1 MSMRPQ
7 ETYTPVDVSAESLDG
22 KMGQLS
28 MAGDPS
34 MARLDSMQNPE
45 LGEGYGYNTAQISQ
59 PLQRCVVASV
69 RATLGDLCNSRTKA
83 IWAPS
88 SDALNS
94 IFQQKRFADLS
105 GNAQQTGDLKNAV
118 LHSVTAK
125 AIKSTFPISLGI
137 DMTGVDAQTFSHTGT
152 SFSTIA
158 LPRVDTTQE
167 RVLQKDDPQIA
178 YDFMARY
185 PGYTAQNLETKDV
198 HAVPNRRFVLVS
210 KEHPL
215 MQAIRDNQHALQ
227 STDFAEM
234 PEGLVKI
241 NTTLYDAVMPVVRSQ
256 VESQVRVRDFSKFSV
271 SISPSDHAS
280 WQAAM
285 EQLTAEHVRPVKI
298 ERARALAALDKT
310 DTAGI
315 AKVNAKFDDLEHSAT
330 QKIQNT
336 PMEFHIEAEIKYN
349 FMAN

>member
-1 MSMRPQ
+1 MSMRPS
-7 ETYTPVDVSAESLDG
+7 ETYHQADVGDGVDG
-22 KMGQLS
+22 KMSQMG
-28 MAGDPS
+28 MGGDPS
-34 MARLDSMQNPE
+34 FDRLDGQKAE
-45 LGEGYGYNTAQISQ
+45 LGEGYGYNNSEITT
-59 PLQRCVVASV
+59 PLERCVVASV
-69 RATLGDLCNSRTKA
+69 RATLSDLCNSRSKA
-83 IWAPS
+83 CWAPS

-94 IFQQKRFADLS
+94 IFQQKRFSDLS
-105 GNAQQTGDLKNAV
+105 GAAQQSGDLKNAV
-118 LHSVTAK
+118 LHSVTSK
-125 AIKSTFPISLGI
+125 AVKSTFPLSLGI
-137 DMTGVDAQTFSHTGT
+137 DMTGVDSQTFSHTGT
-152 SFSTIA
+152 SFSTIV
-158 LPRVDTTQE
+158 LPRVDTTSE
-167 RVLQKDDPQIA
+167 RVLQKDDPQVA

-215 MQAIRDNQHALQ
+215 MQAIHDNRHALQ
-227 STDFAEM
+227 STEFSEM

-241 NTTLYDAVMPVVRSQ
+241 NTSLYDAVMPVVRSQ

-285 EQLTAEHVRPVKI
+285 EQLTAEHVRPIKSD
-298 ERARALAALDKT
+298 RTRALAAADKG
-310 DTAGI
+310 DSGMI
-315 AKVNAKFDDLEHSAT
+315 AKINAKYDDMEHSAT

-349 FMAN
+349 FMAG